1 MYNKIIYG
9 FGVIGLLFVVFSIQ
23 NKIDQNSFKKTKSN
37 IEEIK
42 SEKKRLFEMVDKTM
56 VEIEIKKQKRQ
67 QEINHLDSVLKISK
81 FELEKSSLLIEKN
94 KRKSDSLM
102 SLVKEYEKLKY
113 YLDKQ
118 IKEKNEQINTVIKE
132 RDDYKSRYDYVCE
145 NNKPVYVID
154 TVFIYDTT
162 STIIT
167 KRKNRG
173 RN

>member
-1 MYNKIIYG
+1 MYNKVIYG
-9 FGVIGLLFVVFSIQ
+9 FGVIGLLFIVFSIQ
-23 NKIDQNSFKKTKSN
+23 NKIEQDSFKKTKSN

-42 SEKKRLFEMVDKTM
+42 LEKKRLFEMADKTM
-56 VEIEIKKQKRQ
+56 EEIDIKKQKRQ

-81 FELEKSSLLIEKN
+81 FDLEKSFSLIEKN
-94 KRKSDSLM
+94 KKKSDSLM

-118 IKEKNEQINTVIKE
+118 IYEKTNHIEILTKE
-132 RDDYKSRYDYVCE
+132 RDDYKNRYDYYCE
-145 NNKPVYVID
+145 SIEPVVIRD

-162 STIIT
+162 STITT